1 MANVNNDV
9 TVTLSQEDKELL
21 IKAIKTCE
29 QIAKNCNYNC
39 DMFIDAG
46 TVFAEISAEISGRK
60 NCKVAIICSGRL
72 RFASLPAQKSLSSGR
87 RSRPCGLK
95 LEGLRP
101 LQASRGIVSLCKS
114 SLGDG

>member
-46 TVFAEISAEISGRK
+46 TVFAEISDKYK
-60 NCKVAIICSGRL
+60 NGELPSAIHL
-72 RFASLPAQKSLSSGR
+72 Y
-87 RSRPCGLK
+87 
-95 LEGLRP
+95 E
-101 LQASRGIVSLCKS
+101 
-114 SLGDG
+114 

>member
-29 QIAKNCNYNC
+29 QIAKNCNYDC

-46 TVFAEISAEISGRK
+46 TVFAEIYDEYRNGE
-60 NCKVAIICSGRL
+60 
-72 RFASLPAQKSLSSGR
+72 LPTVIHLY
-87 RSRPCGLK
+87 
-95 LEGLRP
+95 E
-101 LQASRGIVSLCKS
+101 
-114 SLGDG
+114 

>member
-46 TVFAEISAEISGRK
+46 TVFAEIYDEYK
-60 NCKVAIICSGRL
+60 NGE
-72 RFASLPAQKSLSSGR
+72 LPSVIHLY
-87 RSRPCGLK
+87 
-95 LEGLRP
+95 E
-101 LQASRGIVSLCKS
+101 
-114 SLGDG
+114 